1 MKIDNDL
8 INKQLLGFRKELS
21 KREKK
26 GYIFFRSSDKYLQIN
41 EKAID
46 LLGNNLHGTSVKY
59 ENRTI
64 VFCFG
69 TLMENRY
76 LPFARIG
83 TRLFCFDTQELNKAN
98 QWDILEYHSK
108 YLVTLTIGSFLLNKV
123 WAWLDKGRVIW
134 EDESL

>member
-41 EKAID
+41 EKAVD

-69 TLMENRY
+69 TLMETVICPMLELRSIC
-76 LPFARIG
+76 FA
-83 TRLFCFDTQELNKAN
+83 L
-98 QWDILEYHSK
+98 ILK
-108 YLVTLTIGSFLLNKV
+108 N
-123 WAWLDKGRVIW
+123 
-134 EDESL
+134 